1 MDINMILE
9 IIGSLGFPIACVLG
23 LAWFAF
29 FMVKTNQATNQK
41 NMEQLQAR
49 CLERED
55 KLYEEIKSNR
65 EINAQ
70 AVATI
75 AKYAESLDVIQRDVN
90 EIKTEL
96 TIIASK

>member
-1 MDINMILE
+1 
-9 IIGSLGFPIACVLG
+9 
-23 LAWFAF
+23 
-29 FMVKTNQATNQK
+29 
-41 NMEQLQAR
+41 
-49 CLERED
+49 LERED